1 MCDRLFKCFD
11 FKIFFA
17 QGCDNSDMCDDS
29 DTCAESQLN
38 HLVLRSYRTGLC
50 DNSDM
55 CGSEKIKAIMW
66 GVWNAHPM
74 CEDSD
79 MCDSNEITPDI
90 AALAADGIA
99 ATQAQ
104 HNEHT

>member
-1 MCDRLFKCFD
+1 
-11 FKIFFA
+11 
-17 QGCDNSDMCDDS
+17 
-29 DTCAESQLN
+29 
-38 HLVLRSYRTGLC
+38 
-50 DNSDM
+50 M

-79 MCDSNEITPDI
+79 MCDSNHITPDM